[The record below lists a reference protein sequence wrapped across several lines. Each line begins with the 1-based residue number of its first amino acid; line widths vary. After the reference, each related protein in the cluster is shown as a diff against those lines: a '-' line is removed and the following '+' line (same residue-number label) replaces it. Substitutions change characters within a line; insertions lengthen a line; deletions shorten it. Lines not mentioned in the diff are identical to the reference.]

1 MQFLHKTRNNL
12 QYLDAFICLLSFIAS
27 QRFFCPSLSTL
38 AFLPLALFTFFFFL
52 QEKQMH
58 GRFLPALL
66 ILLLSI
72 ADEGGGQFPNS
83 PAILIKIVIFP
94 LFLLCIS
101 RIKFSLGWKM
111 IPCLFLIPPLVFF
124 LLNKNTDQRIA
135 YLCGIFSILF
145 ILIHSAKSFKF
156 QISTVNFFKYSKLYF
171 NPYIFGELLNIVAAN
186 FGILSYE
193 YLSYTSLK
201 FLIVIPFL
209 LSIER
214 GFIKESFF
222 YGLVT
227 LILLLEYQ
235 TRTIFILTVLFTL
248 FLVFERQ
255 IVKKRYL
262 NILALFTSI
271 FVFFKYFLP
280 KIHYFNS
287 KNFELL
293 ISLSQ
298 FNFFSLNGIFN
309 LFKSLDHYRFYENK
323 LFFSQSPQ
331 FLIFGNGLGYKFP
344 DTLNLLKLSNINDTA
359 YSIAELQNSY
369 IVSFHDSWVFFGV
382 NFGLFF
388 VIYVYGYLL
397 VIMFDKKININT
409 DLRRIFGFLILM
421 LLFFSYS
428 KATTYFIAFMFAAF
442 LLPRKS

>member
-1 MQFLHKTRNNL
+1 LPKFVSASVFT
-12 QYLDAFICLLSFIAS
+12 ISFIYN
-27 QRFFCPSLSTL
+27 
-38 AFLPLALFTFFFFL
+38 FFL
-52 QEKQMH
+52 FA
-58 GRFLPALL
+58 R
-66 ILLLSI
+66 I
-72 ADEGGGQFPNS
+72 AH
-83 PAILIKIVIFP
+83 AWKIFTCT
-94 LFLLCIS
+94 FDFT
-101 RIKFSLGWKM
+101 KFSLGWKM

-124 LLNKNTDQRIA
+124 LLNKNTDQRTA

-145 ILIHSAKSFKF
+145 TLIHSAKSFKF
-156 QISTVNFFKYSKLYF
+156 QISAVNFFKYSKLYF
-171 NPYIFGELLNIVAAN
+171 TPYIFGELLNIVAAY

-193 YLSYTSLK
+193 YLSYASFK

-209 LSIER
+209 ISIER

-227 LILLLEYQ
+227 VILLFEYQ

-262 NILALFTSI
+262 NIFALFTFI
-271 FVFFKYFLP
+271 VVFFKYLLP
-280 KIHYFNS
+280 KSYHFNS

-298 FNFFSLNGIFN
+298 SNFFSLNGILN
-309 LFKSLDHYRFYENK
+309 LFKSLDHYRFYENI
-323 LFFSQSPQ
+323 LFFSQSPLL
-331 FLIFGNGLGYKFP
+331 LIFGHGLGYKFP
-344 DTLNLLKLSNINDTA
+344 DTLNLTKLSNINDTA

-382 NFGLFF
+382 NFGLPF
-388 VIYVYGYLL
+388 VTYVYGYLL
-397 VIMFDKKININT
+397 VIMFNKKINNNI
-409 DLRRIFGFLILM
+409 DMRRIFGFLILI

-428 KATTYFIAFMFAAF
+428 KATTYFIAFMFAVF
-442 LLPRKS
+442 LLPKKS